1 VIPLRDDNPAA
12 TVPVVLRTLI
22 ALNVVVFIYEVLL
35 GPELRPFLFDWG
47 FVPEKLTLAL
57 KYGDV
62 PLLSAAL
69 PVLTSMF
76 LHGGWPHLIG
86 NMWYLW
92 IFGDNVED
100 ALGHARFLVFYLACG
115 VVAALIQYLTMP
127 FARVPTVG
135 ASGAIAAVLGAYI
148 GAFPRARVHPAAA
161 VPVHPGRAAA
171 RLPGARTLVPVPVRA
186 RARCAPRHG
195 ERRHRLLGAHRRLR
209 RRAGR
214 DAGAARRAPA
224 PLAGV
229 GGVAEARKSAGRA
242 VAFPAPMT

>member
-1 VIPLRDDNPAA
+1 MIPLRDDNPAA
-12 TVPVVLRTLI
+12 TVPVVSRTLI
-22 ALNVVVFIYEVLL
+22 ALNVVVFVYEVLL

-47 FVPEKLTLAL
+47 FVPVRLTLAVR
-57 KYGDV
+57 YGDLPLV
-62 PLLSAAL
+62 PAVL

-148 GAFPRARVHPAAA
+148 GAFPRARVFTLLPLFPFIQVVPLPAF
-161 VPVHPGRAAA
+161 
-171 RLPGARTLVPVPVRA
+171 LVLGLWFLFQFVL
-186 RARCAPRHG
+186 G
-195 ERRHRLLGAHRRLR
+195 LGALYATGSGGIAFWAHIGGFV
-209 RRAGR
+209 AGLVVMR
-214 DAGAARRAPA
+214 VLLAARRPRSRAW
-224 PLAGV
+224 
-229 GGVAEARKSAGRA
+229 EA
-242 VAFPAPMT
+242 

>member
-148 GAFPRARVHPAAA
+148 GAFPRARVFTLLPLFPFIQVVPLPAF
-161 VPVHPGRAAA
+161 
-171 RLPGARTLVPVPVRA
+171 LVLGLWFLFQFVL
-186 RARCAPRHG
+186 G
-195 ERRHRLLGAHRRLR
+195 LGALHATGSGGIAFWAHIGGFV
-209 RRAGR
+209 AGLVVMR
-214 DAGAARRAPA
+214 VLLAARRPRSRAW
-224 PLAGV
+224 
-229 GGVAEARKSAGRA
+229 EA
-242 VAFPAPMT
+242 